1 MPGYCY
7 LTPLAQIDRTHRV
20 GKPRATQGGTN
31 LGTNRRP
38 RDIVVI
44 FTSYRA
50 RQSVYRLRSQLK
62 EARYKMFFINEELT
76 KQRGYLFYQARCLVK
91 NKSVASVW
99 TIDGVI
105 HTESKVRLTV
115 ITSGPKK
122 DWSKFAAFSVHHTSM
137 PKNG

>member
-20 GKPRATQGGTN
+20 GKPRATQGGAN

-50 RQSVYRLRSQLK
+50 RQSVYRLLLRH
-62 EARYKMFFINEELT
+62 RMVITYPWLT
-76 KQRGYLFYQARCLVK
+76 K
-91 NKSVASVW
+91 
-99 TIDGVI
+99 
-105 HTESKVRLTV
+105 
-115 ITSGPKK
+115 
-122 DWSKFAAFSVHHTSM
+122 
-137 PKNG
+137 